1 MAGIIATLANRGTHL
16 VAPLVV
22 HTVDQFE
29 PQELLDFFGF
39 LGMLAHRLRVGP
51 LIDEALV
58 RVRADRSRVLSWRL
72 RSGTFWTNLFLFYL
86 TESTLYSPPL
96 PRVRMRQFCKVT

>member
-29 PQELLDFFGF
+29 PQELLEFFGF
-39 LGMLAHRLRVGP
+39 LGMLAHRLRVG
-51 LIDEALV
+51 LTKAAALM
-58 RVRADRSRVLSWRL
+58 RL
-72 RSGTFWTNLFLFYL
+72 FG
-86 TESTLYSPPL
+86 
-96 PRVRMRQFCKVT
+96 

>member
-29 PQELLDFFGF
+29 PQELLEFFGF
-39 LGMLAHRLRVGP
+39 LGMLAHRLRVGQMK
-51 LIDEALV
+51 DAALMGLS
-58 RVRADRSRVLSWRL
+58 ADQFHVL
-72 RSGTFWTNLFLFYL
+72 
-86 TESTLYSPPL
+86 
-96 PRVRMRQFCKVT
+96 V